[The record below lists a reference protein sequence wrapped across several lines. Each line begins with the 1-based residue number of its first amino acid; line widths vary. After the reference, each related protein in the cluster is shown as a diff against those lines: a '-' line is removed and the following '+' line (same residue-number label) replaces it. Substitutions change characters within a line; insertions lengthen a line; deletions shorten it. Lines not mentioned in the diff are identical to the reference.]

1 MNAKHEQLYDVLSA
15 FWDQNVLEVPPA
27 DGDADEE
34 IAIDQPL
41 VQLDSIT
48 AVDVLLDIEK
58 VVGTHLPIEKIVRKG
73 GYSSREQFIEE
84 VSKAVDEFVG
94 ASP

>member
-1 MNAKHEQLYDVLSA
+1 MNAKHEQLHDVLSA
-15 FWDQNVLEVPPA
+15 FWDQNVLEVPA
-27 DGDADEE
+27 DEGDVDEE

-58 VVGTHLPIEKIVRKG
+58 VVGKHLPIEKIVRKG
-73 GYSSREQFIEE
+73 GYSSREQFIQE
-84 VSKAVDEFVG
+84 VTNAVDECLG

>member
-1 MNAKHEQLYDVLSA
+1 MNAKHEQLHDVLSA
-15 FWDQNVLEVPPA
+15 FWDQNVLEVPA
-27 DGDADEE
+27 DEGGADEE
-34 IAIDQPL
+34 IAIDEPL

-58 VVGTHLPIEKIVRKG
+58 VIGKQLSIEKIVRKG
-73 GYSSREQFIEE
+73 GYSSREQFIQE
-84 VSKAVDEFVG
+84 VTNAVDECLG

>member
-1 MNAKHEQLYDVLSA
+1 MNAKHEQLHDVLTA
-15 FWDQNVLEVPPA
+15 FWDQNVLDVPA
-27 DGDADEE
+27 EEGDAEEE

-58 VVGTHLPIEKIVRKG
+58 VVGKHLPIEKIVRKG
-73 GYSSREQFIEE
+73 GYSSKEQFIEE
-84 VSKAVDEFVG
+84 VTRAVDEFAG
-94 ASP
+94 ASL

>member
-1 MNAKHEQLYDVLSA
+1 MNAKHEQLHDVLSA
-15 FWDQNVLEVPPA
+15 FWDQNVLEVPVD

-58 VVGTHLPIEKIVRKG
+58 VVGRHLPIEKIVRKG
-73 GYSSREQFIEE
+73 GYTSRDQFIEE

-94 ASP
+94 TSP